1 MCKLWMRST
10 RWTVN
15 TTDQPPERS
24 VSSLRLDQT
33 CFNPD
38 FADADDSLPDD
49 DHRSDI
55 LQV

>member
-1 MCKLWMRST
+1 MCKSWMRST

-24 VSSLRLDQT
+24 VSSFRLDQT
-33 CFNPD
+33 RFNPD